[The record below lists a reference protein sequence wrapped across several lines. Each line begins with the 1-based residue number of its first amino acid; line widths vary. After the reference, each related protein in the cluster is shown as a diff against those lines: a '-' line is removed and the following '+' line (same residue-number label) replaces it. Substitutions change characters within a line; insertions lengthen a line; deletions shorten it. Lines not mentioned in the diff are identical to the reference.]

1 MFTLTLR
8 TLYANKMRL
17 ALTTFAVI
25 LGVSFIVSSF
35 VLGDGLR
42 RNFTSLSEEIVGGV
56 DLEVQPDSVFGS
68 PLPLEE
74 TLLADVSVVDGVRAA
89 EGQII
94 ADGIQPITAD
104 DTAITTTGAPLL
116 GFSWTEDPALS
127 SFTIEEGR
135 APEAGLE
142 FSIDRDAA
150 ADHDLAI
157 GETYGVITPSGRV
170 EMALVG
176 ISRFG
181 DDNDTLGAVLSQYPL
196 ETAQELFGRIDQ
208 FDAIVVAFE
217 NGADREATTAAIAD
231 VVPAGAEAVEQ
242 TDLLAQTTSDF
253 TSSIDIINNILL
265 GFAGVA
271 LFVSIFIIANTFAI
285 VLGQRTK
292 ELALLRAIGASPA
305 QVQRSALLEALII
318 GIIASA
324 LGILGGIGLN
334 YGLQA
339 LFNAVGADLP
349 ATDLIVARRTIITAL
364 VVGIGVTV
372 LSSVGPAR
380 KAARV
385 APLAAL
391 QDSIDQP
398 KESDRTRSLIGVVV
412 LAAGIAI
419 GSAGLF
425 ANINGVAP
433 RISTLALGAVVTFI
447 GVTLASPAVANP
459 VIATLGVPLKA
470 LGVAGELSTQNAG
483 RSPRRTASTAASLMI
498 GLALVTTALV
508 MGESIKQSISETL
521 ASEVRADYI
530 SSTDAP
536 INSRLVTDMA
546 ESGSFDAVS
555 GYRYDQIQLDGIGDE
570 DRIDTVMGAD
580 IVATDRLFDLGVSEG
595 LVSNDPST
603 VTLLRSKA
611 DDLGVAAGDQL
622 SVTFPSGDETV
633 LTVAAVFENST
644 VIDAPIMISTTNWS
658 DRFGDTTDVWA
669 AALAN
674 PDVDTATV
682 EATLASLETEY
693 PQVAFENQ
701 ADFKESVEGQIDQ
714 LLVVINAMLVL
725 AIVVALV
732 GIANTMALSVYERTR
747 EIGLLRAVGMSRR
760 QARRMIRWEAV
771 QVALFGSL
779 LGVAVGLVFGIGV
792 VTALPDSFVST
803 LAFPTGRIAILV
815 AVCGF
820 AGLLAAAFPARRASR
835 LNVLDAIS
843 HA

>member
-42 RNFTSLSEEIVGGV
+42 RNFTGLSEEIVGGV
-56 DLEVQPDSVFGS
+56 DLEVQPDADFGS
-68 PLPLEE
+68 ALPLDAS
-74 TLLADVSVVDGVRAA
+74 LLDSVGAIDGVRVA
-89 EGQII
+89 EGLVI
-94 ADGIQPITAD
+94 AEGIQPITAD
-104 DTAITTTGAPLL
+104 GSAITTSGAPLI
-116 GFSWTEDPALS
+116 GFSWIADPSLS

-135 APEAGLE
+135 APESGLE
-142 FSIDRDAA
+142 FSIDRNAA
-150 ADHDLAI
+150 ANNDLTI
-157 GETYGVITPSGRV
+157 GETYGIVTPSGRV
-170 EMALVG
+170 DMTLVG

-181 DDNDTLGAVLSQYPL
+181 EDNATLGAVLSQYPL
-196 ETAQELFGRIDQ
+196 ETAQELFGRVDQ
-208 FDAIVVAFE
+208 LDTIAVAFD
-217 NGADREATTAAIAD
+217 NGVDRAATTAAIAA
-231 VVPAGAEAVEQ
+231 VVPATAVAIEQ

-253 TSSIDIINNILL
+253 TSNIDIINNILL

-285 VLGQRTK
+285 VLSQRTK

-305 QVQRSALLEALII
+305 QVQRSALLEALLI
-318 GIIASA
+318 GLIASL

-349 ATDLIVARRTIITAL
+349 KTDLIIARRTVITAL
-364 VVGIGVTV
+364 VVGVGVTV

-380 KAARV
+380 KASRV

-398 KESDRTRSLIGVVV
+398 KDSDRARNLVGVAV

-419 GSAGLF
+419 GAAGLF
-425 ANINGVAP
+425 SDISGTAP
-433 RISTLALGAVVTFI
+433 RIATLGAGAVVTFL
-447 GVTLASPAVANP
+447 GVTLASPAIAAP
-459 VIATLGVPLKA
+459 VIAALGVPLKA

-483 RSPRRTASTAASLMI
+483 RSPRRTSSTAASLMI

-536 INSRLVTDMA
+536 INNQLISDMA
-546 ESGSFDAVS
+546 ASGSFDAVS
-555 GYRYDQIQLDGIGDE
+555 GYRYDEIQLDGITN
-570 DRIDTVMGAD
+570 TVMGAD
-580 IVATDRLFDLGVSEG
+580 IEATGRLFDLGISEG
-595 LVSNDPST
+595 LVSNDPDT
-603 VTLLRSKA
+603 LTLLRSKA
-611 DDLGVAAGDQL
+611 DEFNVSAGDEIT
-622 SVTFPSGDETV
+622 VVFPSGDEAM

-644 VIDAPIMISTTNWS
+644 VIDAPILLSTNDWG
-658 DRFGDTTDVWA
+658 DRFGDSTDVWA

-674 PDVDTATV
+674 ADVDTSTV
-682 EATLASLETEY
+682 EATLATLETEY

-701 ADFKESVEGQIDQ
+701 ADFKESVESQIDQ
-714 LLVVINAMLVL
+714 LLVIINAMLVL

-803 LAFPTGRIAILV
+803 LAFPFGRIAILV

-820 AGLLAAAFPARRASR
+820 AGLLAAALPARRASR

-843 HA
+843 YS